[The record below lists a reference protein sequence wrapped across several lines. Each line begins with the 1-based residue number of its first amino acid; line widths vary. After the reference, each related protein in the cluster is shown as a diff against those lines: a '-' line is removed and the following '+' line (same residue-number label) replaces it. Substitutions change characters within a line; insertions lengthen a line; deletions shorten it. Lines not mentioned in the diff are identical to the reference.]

1 LQETASKA
9 EAEPGLIPRMILTD
23 LNMPVLNGFGL
34 LKWVRQNPPFIE
46 LPVIILSGCS
56 SKRDM
61 EAAYA
66 LGADLCLEKP
76 SDLRE
81 NVEMLRALNF
91 WLETLTFSGRPLAG
105 RSRM

>member
-46 LPVIILSGCS
+46 LPVIILSGCG

-61 EAAYA
+61 EDAYA

-91 WLETLTFSGRPLAG
+91 WLKTLTFSGRPLAG